1 VTDIAVEAG
10 ARRVA
15 LFHHEPTH
23 ADDDIDRMVE
33 DARQRARAAG
43 SDVELFAAAE
53 GNEIDLNRTY

>member
-1 VTDIAVEAG
+1 MTDIAVEAG

-33 DARQRARAAG
+33 YSRTRARAAG
-43 SDVELFAAAE
+43 SDVDLFAAAE
-53 GNEIDLNRTY
+53 GNEIEL